1 MSEERDAFR
10 DEDEDE
16 DEALSL
22 QPMVRTLWSYR
33 RAIKTALGL
42 TLVLCVLAGAFAYA
56 WAPKERVASLGFQL
70 TFEGADRG
78 EYPNGTKF
86 SSAEI
91 VSTPVLTEVFKANDL
106 QRYTTFSKFKD
117 GMFVLQTNRDL
128 ELLSFEYT
136 AKLSDSKLGPV
147 DRARLEEEFRRKRE
161 SLSAAGFSL
170 NIRRSEG
177 LIGIPNAS
185 LSKILQDTL
194 STWASQTAEKKG
206 ATRYNIPVLSKNA
219 LQRDFLTSE
228 DYIISADILRTKIER
243 ILKSVVAM
251 AEIPGASA
259 VRMNEQVG
267 LADLRANLEDLNR
280 FKVEPLISLIRES
293 GLSRNPARIGQYFEG
308 RLVEVQLARTEAE
321 QRIKS
326 LQDALLG
333 YEQRGTVV
341 SGATATGPTS
351 AVTPQLSESFI
362 DRLVQ
367 MSTQSIDVDYRQ
379 GLTKRII
386 DDGMVLAELKRQAEY
401 YELMRRAFASVQG
414 RPDGS
419 VASDVTRR
427 MGQAYDE
434 VARSIDQVQA
444 FYALISQQN
453 LNPDTVVYTVTTP
466 FLVRTT
472 SALSFST
479 MLLYTIVVLLV
490 AVIMIPLACLAHDYF
505 QHWISPPHATHAT
518 RDDASRATGSRG
530 ATGL

>member
-1 MSEERDAFR
+1 MSVERDDFSDDDDVA
-10 DEDEDE
+10 
-16 DEALSL
+16 SL
-22 QPMVRTLWSYR
+22 QPTLKALWSYR
-33 RAIKTALGL
+33 RTIGIALGV
-42 TLVLCVLAGAFAYA
+42 TVVGCVLAWVFAYA
-56 WAPKERVASLGFQL
+56 WTPKERVASLGFQL
-70 TFEGADRG
+70 IFEGADRG

-91 VSTPVLTEVFKANDL
+91 VSTPVLTEVFKANEL
-106 QRYTTFSKFKD
+106 QRYSTFSKFKD
-117 GMFVLQTNRDL
+117 SMFVLQTNRDL
-128 ELLSFEYT
+128 ELLYLEYT

-206 ATRYNIPVLSKNA
+206 ATRFNIPVLSKNA

-243 ILKSVVAM
+243 ILKTVFVL
-251 AEIPGASA
+251 AEIPGADA
-259 VRMNEQVG
+259 VRMDGQVG

-280 FKVEPLISLIRES
+280 FKIEPLISLIRES
-293 GLSRNPARIGQYFEG
+293 GLTRNPTRISQYFEG
-308 RLVEVQLARTEAE
+308 RLVEVQLARTEME
-321 QRIKS
+321 HRIKS
-326 LQDALLG
+326 MQDALLG

-341 SGATATGPTS
+341 SGPTTPGPTS
-351 AVTPQLSESFI
+351 TTVTPQLSESFL

-367 MSTQSIDVDYRQ
+367 MSTQSIDVGYRQ

-386 DDGMVLAELKRQAEY
+386 DNGIFLAELKRQAEY
-401 YELMRRAFASVQG
+401 YELMRRAFMSVQG
-414 RPDGS
+414 RADGS

-444 FYALISQQN
+444 FYALISQHN

-466 FLVRTT
+466 FAVRTT
-472 SALSFST
+472 SALSSST
-479 MLLYTIVVLLV
+479 MVLYTFVVLLG
-490 AVIMIPLACLAHDYF
+490 ALIMTSLACLAHDYF
-505 QHWISPPHATHAT
+505 RHWISPPHASHAT
-518 RDDASRATGSRG
+518 RDDATRATGAPR